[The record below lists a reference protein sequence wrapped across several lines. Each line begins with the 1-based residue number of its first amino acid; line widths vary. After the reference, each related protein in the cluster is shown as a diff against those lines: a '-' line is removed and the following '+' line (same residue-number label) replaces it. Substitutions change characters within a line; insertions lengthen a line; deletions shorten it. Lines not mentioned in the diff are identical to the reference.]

1 MSATRSK
8 PQSRIVDINK
18 LSELR
23 AWAKYWGCTQLD
35 VRDAVWT
42 SGVMVEDVQDW
53 LVINVVRCAQ
63 LPPLKIDAA
72 NDWEWLDRAPKIRF
86 LH

>member
-1 MSATRSK
+1 MTVKRSK
-8 PQSRIVDINK
+8 PQRRMVDIYK

-35 VRDAVWT
+35 VCDAVRT

-53 LVINVVRCAQ
+53 LKINVVR
-63 LPPLKIDAA
+63 
-72 NDWEWLDRAPKIRF
+72 
-86 LH
+86 